1 MNFRNDIQG
10 LRAIAVLFVFI
21 FHLSSTYLPGGF
33 IGVDMF
39 FVISGYLISK
49 IVQSKISDGK
59 FKLLDFYIGRVK
71 RIVPAYYFMFICAW
85 IICMFI
91 FVTPDLGK
99 FKLSHFHSVLFNS
112 NNYLAT
118 VDNYFGA
125 SATENPF
132 LHTWTLSVE
141 MQFYF
146 ILPVLLLLI
155 RNVKAL
161 LITLLI
167 ISLSLFVYGTMDIY
181 NGNKATVYFSLLAR
195 SPEFFIGV
203 ILALSRVEE
212 LTIIKK
218 NASIL
223 SFVGLIILLASALL
237 LTESSLFPG
246 LLALIPCLAIGLI
259 LISPAAKLNQ
269 IIANKKI
276 AYIGEISYSI
286 YLWHWPIMA
295 FYRYYN
301 ERYEFTLAET
311 LLVVALTITASLI
324 SYYLIEKPFRRK
336 EGFKFYALMAVLAIL
351 NIFMIYFTLHTKRMI
366 TDIPEKYIL
375 PSFGLQSHGRFF
387 EHVEVFGDTTYANK
401 RILLLGDSHALTFK
415 PYLNQLGKE
424 HGFSFRTVT
433 NDEYPALPFIEHR
446 QIVEKK
452 NLDVYLHLEPY
463 IHTEVKSADIILIL
477 FAGEGKRWKNSIQKM
492 LDKSTA
498 QQRIIFI
505 SDYPSLDRNPVRSN
519 KHFIKDPSRNISY
532 KLTLTK
538 IDPDILTIINGHP
551 NSSYVDLS
559 AYIDFF
565 KDIPFH
571 NDTLM
576 YYDGSHLNEFG
587 AERFS
592 TYSGHKILESLK
604 LNDQ

>member
-1 MNFRNDIQG
+1 MYFRKDIQG

-49 IVQSKISDGK
+49 IVQSKISDGQ

-132 LHTWTLSVE
+132 LHTWTLAVE

-161 LITLLI
+161 LIILFI
-167 ISLSLFVYGTMDIY
+167 ISLSLFTYSTIEIY
-181 NGNKATVYFSLLAR
+181 NGNKANVYFSLLAR

-223 SFVGLIILLASALL
+223 SFIGIIILIASSVLF
-237 LTESSLFPG
+237 TESSLFPG
-246 LLALIPCLAIGLI
+246 ILSLIPSLAIGLI
-259 LISPAAKLNQ
+259 LISPSAKINGF
-269 IIANKKI
+269 IANKNI
-276 AYIGEISYSI
+276 AYIGEISYSL

-295 FYRYYN
+295 FYRYHN

-311 LLVVALTITASLI
+311 FIVIILTIVASLI

-336 EGFKFYALMAVLAIL
+336 NGYKFYLYISILAII
-351 NIFMIYFTLHTKRMI
+351 NVFMIYFTLHAKRMI
-366 TDIPEKYIL
+366 TDIPERYIL

-387 EHVEVFGDTTYANK
+387 EHVEIFGDTTYVGK

-415 PYLNQLGKE
+415 PYLNQLGKSN
-424 HGFSFRTVT
+424 GFSFRTVT
-433 NDEYPALPFIEHR
+433 NDEYPALPYIAHR

-452 NLDVYLHLEPY
+452 DLDVYQHLEPY
-463 IHTEVKSADIILIL
+463 INAEVKSADLIIVL

-498 QQRIIFI
+498 KQRIIFI

-519 KHFIKDPSRNISY
+519 KHFLKDPSRNINY

-538 IDPDILTIINGHP
+538 IDPDILKIINNHP

-559 AYIDFF
+559 EYIDFF

-576 YYDGSHLNEFG
+576 YYDQSHLNEFG
-587 AERFS
+587 AERYS
-592 TYSGHKILESLK
+592 TYSGNKILELLNLK
-604 LNDQ
+604 NN